1 MTTSLQSRRGCE
13 AAEELRAAGVSGS
26 SSAQMKIVESV
37 ILKLNNHTAKRPIR
51 WHIYH
56 YLTSPLG
63 IVIIKQMCENLQNLL
78 SVGDGRTEVLEH
90 AAKKGNGTIGTV
102 CVWHCINSRTLT
114 MRCGCQATIRSRSA
128 CMGRSHSPLKSN
140 NGLARRGP
148 SPHPTTHPHPAGLC
162 ACLMVA
168 TCVSVCLSLPHTA
181 SPLQPTW
188 ASVY

>member
-1 MTTSLQSRRGCE
+1 MVYFDNESAEPPRLRSSRGAPR
-13 AAEELRAAGVSGS
+13 SGRFR
-26 SSAQMKIVESV
+26 
-37 ILKLNNHTAKRPIR
+37 ILFRPNENCGIGHTAKRPIR